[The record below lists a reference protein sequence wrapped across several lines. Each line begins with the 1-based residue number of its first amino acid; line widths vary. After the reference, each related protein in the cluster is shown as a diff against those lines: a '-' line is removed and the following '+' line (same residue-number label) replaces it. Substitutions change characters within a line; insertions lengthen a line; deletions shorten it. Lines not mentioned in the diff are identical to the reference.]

1 MSDVK
6 QCTNLVKF
14 GAWNSGEITL
24 KSSHQSILMVFKS
37 QNLGLN
43 ISSNKNTKKKEKKR
57 KSQTY
62 EDATAPSSVSIWELL
77 MPWKLQGEKYKSSGV
92 KEEKKW

>member
-1 MSDVK
+1 
-6 QCTNLVKF
+6 
-14 GAWNSGEITL
+14 
-24 KSSHQSILMVFKS
+24 MVFKS

-43 ISSNKNTKKKEKKR
+43 ISSNKNAKEKKR

-62 EDATAPSSVSIWELL
+62 EDATAPSSVSIWESL
-77 MPWKLQGEKYKSSGV
+77 MPWKLQGEKYKTSGV